1 MRRFGAARLP
11 CEASAGSQPR
21 CADSAAS
28 GSAQATHASCRDK
41 RGCRRCWLD
50 DARSAGLPPALA
62 CTSTAAPEEC
72 IGYGHRTK
80 GKRATAGKEE
90 GQRSDTAGDSGVHS
104 GRGLVGDEGAGGR
117 PGFAGDCWK
126 LSSLQSSAHSTL
138 QLAEAPPWHAA
149 AGYDSGGCRRSST
162 ALACAGAPSSAKHT
176 GMRTCGRAMPVGT
189 CTGSKAQGTHACKHP
204 HANAHTEQRA
214 LARTRGF
221 PSAAHRNLD
230 GMSLLLR
237 TYGLGLDSAGKVA
250 YPRGA
255 EIGAEG
261 SAAARA
267 GARFSMTM
275 GCGYGGT
282 AAPPSAT
289 CTPAGSGVL
298 EGSTAAPC
306 GRAKPTRAVHRI
318 THSQL
323 LERAWLSPGGFS
335 GRERTAPPREEPV
348 RPCPP
353 RQSVPTNSGAAAR
366 DGLRDTPAG
375 GRAGGW
381 AEGSGDELIR

>member
-1 MRRFGAARLP
+1 M
-11 CEASAGSQPR
+11 
-21 CADSAAS
+21 
-28 GSAQATHASCRDK
+28 
-41 RGCRRCWLD
+41 
-50 DARSAGLPPALA
+50 
-62 CTSTAAPEEC
+62 
-72 IGYGHRTK
+72 
-80 GKRATAGKEE
+80 
-90 GQRSDTAGDSGVHS
+90 SDTAGDSGVHS

-204 HANAHTEQRA
+204 HANAHTEERA
-214 LARTRGF
+214 LARTVAFQRS
-221 PSAAHRNLD
+221 PSKSRRRVT
-230 GMSLLLR
+230 LR
-237 TYGLGLDSAGKVA
+237 TYGLGLDGAGKVA

-282 AAPPSAT
+282 AAPPLAT
-289 CTPAGSGVL
+289 CTRLAGSGVL

-306 GRAKPTRAVHRI
+306 GRAKPTRAVQRI

-323 LERAWLSPGGFS
+323 FERAWLAEDLVDANARRRR
-335 GRERTAPPREEPV
+335 GRSWSVRARRGNPCRPTAERPH
-348 RPCPP
+348 
-353 RQSVPTNSGAAAR
+353 GM
-366 DGLRDTPAG
+366 G
-375 GRAGGW
+375 
-381 AEGSGDELIR
+381 